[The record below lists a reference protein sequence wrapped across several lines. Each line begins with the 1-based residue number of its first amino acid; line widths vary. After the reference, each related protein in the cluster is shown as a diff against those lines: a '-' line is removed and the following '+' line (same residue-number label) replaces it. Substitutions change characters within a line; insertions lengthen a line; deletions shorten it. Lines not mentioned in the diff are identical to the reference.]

1 MVFDLGRVTLT
12 WAALHNLA
20 EWGVLAH
27 LIVTREKVTAHAL
40 RLYMKSEAL

>member
-20 EWGVLAH
+20 EWGILAH
-27 LIVTREKVTAHAL
+27 LIVPREKVAAHAL
-40 RLYMKSEAL
+40 RP